1 MENLVVSSSKKFEA
15 EKFTTQ
21 MKVITQNMVKK
32 VLSSTAKSEIVNC
45 ECINGTLSLSGK
57 IKFEILYLNGEN
69 KVEFASNET
78 DFIEKQKLAI
88 ELSNVYAIDLALV
101 EDINFSSNEI
111 ICSVSHNTEI
121 YGIYNYSLP
130 NFDNAEGDIVAD
142 KTSLKAS
149 KLITS
154 ASDEFSVSEESETN
168 LRGIQILKTNAEA
181 IIDETSS
188 SVDKIVLDG
197 RILAEII
204 YLEGENVSSFQKQFD
219 FRQEIAAENVIPN
232 MKASAFASVK
242 NANVSFDDA
251 GEKCMLSYN
260 FDLTAKCYALEEN
273 TYEIAKDMFMLSNEI
288 AVVYDYVESKNGQE
302 IAMQTESFMTQTD
315 ITEIID
321 FEDIIGVFE
330 PAVRVIKIENQGD
343 KAEIMAKFN
352 AYALYK
358 DSQGISRLDIEKE
371 LVFELNCNDGKF
383 VDSVRL
389 DCQIVSFKVKAGKEI
404 EASFKVN
411 YYASLMSMSVSPFV
425 KSYDIL
431 GEKEVGD
438 EGIKVYVVRENQSI
452 FDIAKALNVRPALIE
467 DQNQIDGGFESG
479 QKVYVYSPINLA

>member
-1 MENLVVSSSKKFEA
+1 MENLVVSSSKKFEV

-32 VLSSTAKSEIVNC
+32 VLSSTAKSEILTA
-45 ECINGTLSLSGK
+45 ECINGTLTLSGK
-57 IKFEILYLNGEN
+57 VKVEMLYLSIEN
-69 KVEFASNET
+69 VVELATSET

-88 ELSNVYAIDLALV
+88 ELSNVYAIDSAV
-101 EDINFSSNEI
+101 ACDVNFSSNEI
-111 ICSVSHNTEI
+111 ICSVTHNTEI
-121 YGIYNYSLP
+121 NGIYNYLLP
-130 NFDNAEGDIVAD
+130 NFENAEGDIVAD

-154 ASDEFSVSEESETN
+154 ASDEFSVSEEAETN

-181 IIDETSS
+181 IIDEASS

-197 RILAEII
+197 RILAEVI
-204 YLEGENVSSFQKQFD
+204 YSEGENISSFQKQFD
-219 FRQEIAAENVIPN
+219 FRQEIAAENVVPN
-232 MKASAFASVK
+232 MKACAFASVK
-242 NANVSFDDA
+242 NAGVSFDDT
-251 GEKCMLSYN
+251 GEKCILSYN
-260 FDLTAKCYALEEN
+260 FDLVAKCYVLEEN

-288 AVVYDYVESKNGQE
+288 AVTYDYVESKNAQE
-302 IAMQTESFMTQTD
+302 IVSQTESFMTQTD
-315 ITEIID
+315 ITEVAD
-321 FEDIIGVFE
+321 FDDIIGVFE
-330 PAVRVIKIENQGD
+330 PSVRLINIENKGD
-343 KAEIMAKFN
+343 KAEIRAKLN

-358 DSQGISRLDIEKE
+358 DAQGISRLDIKKE
-371 LVFELNCNDGKF
+371 LTFELACNDGKF
-383 VDSVRL
+383 VDSARL

-411 YYASLMSMSVSPFV
+411 YCASLMSMSVSPFV
-425 KSYDIL
+425 KSYEIL
-431 GEKEVGD
+431 GEKDTRD

-452 FDIAKALNVRPALIE
+452 FDVAKALNVRPALIE